1 MRVEELLNYG
11 IEPEFVEKL
20 KDEKITELYPPQ
32 ADVVRKNLLK
42 EKNLVVAMPTAAGKT
57 LIATLAMIERL
68 SSRRG
73 KIIYIVPLVALAN
86 EKYEYYKKFFS
97 QKYKV
102 AISVGDF
109 DSADPWLN
117 DYDIIICTTEK
128 LDSLIRHG
136 VNWINEISL
145 VITDE
150 IHLIN
155 DPSRGPTLEILLTLL
170 RELAPRAQIF
180 ALSATIR
187 NAKDIADWLNAN
199 LLFSDFR
206 PVRLYEGVGFN
217 SKISFYERSEIELSD
232 LETDAAIV
240 DNTLKM
246 KKQCLLFVST
256 RKNAERTA
264 ENLQKIVKSNLGR
277 SETSQLES
285 VSNEIENVLEQPTRQ
300 CKKLAGIVRNG
311 VAFHHAG
318 LLGKQ
323 RRIIEENFKK
333 GLIKAITATPTL
345 ALGVN
350 LPAFRVIIKDAKR
363 FYSGIGA
370 VYIPVLEYKQMTGR
384 AGRPQY
390 DEYGESI
397 LIAKSEGEAKDLV
410 DHFILGDTENI
421 SSKLAVEPILRM
433 HTLAL
438 IANDFKKSE
447 SSLLDFFKNTFYG
460 FQYGDIY
467 LIEEKILDILDK
479 LSEWGFI
486 SKKGER
492 INATK
497 IGKRISELYIDP
509 LTAYNFI
516 LALDAKHR
524 KIDAFSFLQLISNTI
539 EMRPLLTVRASE
551 FVDMHE
557 MLIKK
562 QRNILQAIPEDYDL
576 EFEDF
581 LKSVK
586 TAAMLEEWMNEKS
599 EDEILA
605 KFKVAPGELR
615 NRLENADWLVYALH
629 EIAQLLGKKEI
640 LKEINKT
647 RIRLDYGIREELIP
661 LVRLKQVGRVRARKM
676 WNANL
681 KSLDDLRKAPLERLN
696 KIVGPNIAK
705 LIKDQVEGKETKPKR
720 EVQSKLFSSRF

>member
-1 MRVEELLNYG
+1 MKVDELLNYG
-11 IEPEFVEKL
+11 IKQDFVEKL
-20 KDEKITELYPPQ
+20 KEEKINELYPPQ
-32 ADVVRKNLLK
+32 ADVVRKGLLK

-57 LIATLAMIERL
+57 LIATLAMIEKL
-68 SSRRG
+68 SKQRG

-86 EKYEYYKKFFS
+86 EKYEYYKKFFGG
-97 QKYKV
+97 KHKV
-102 AISVGDF
+102 AISVGDL

-136 VNWINEISL
+136 VNWIGDISL
-145 VITDE
+145 IIADE
-150 IHLIN
+150 VHLIN

-187 NAKDIADWLNAN
+187 NAKDIADWINAN

-206 PVRLYEGVGFN
+206 PVKLYEGIGYN
-217 SKISFYERSEIELSD
+217 SKISFYGRNDVELTN

-246 KKQCLLFVST
+246 KKQCLIFVST
-256 RKNAERTA
+256 RKNAEKAA

-277 SETSQLES
+277 NEAFQLETI
-285 VSNEIENVLEQPTRQ
+285 SNEIENVLEIPTRQ
-300 CKKLAGIVRNG
+300 CKKLANFAKNG
-311 VAFHHAG
+311 VVFHHAG

-323 RRIIEENFKK
+323 RRIIEDNFKK
-333 GLIKAITATPTL
+333 GIIKAIVATPTL

-350 LPAFRVIIKDAKR
+350 LPAFRVVIKDAKR

-397 LIAKSEGEAKDLV
+397 LIAKSEDEARDLT

-421 SSKLAVEPILRM
+421 TSKLAVEPILRM

-438 IANDFKKSE
+438 VANDFKKTDDG
-447 SSLLDFFKNTFYG
+447 LLKFFTNTFYG

-486 SKKGER
+486 SRKGEK

-497 IGKRISELYIDP
+497 LGKRVSELYIDP
-509 LTAYNFI
+509 LTAHNFI
-516 LALDAKHR
+516 VALDGKQR

-539 EMRPLLTVRASE
+539 EMRPLLTVRSSE
-551 FVDMHE
+551 FADIHE
-557 MLIKK
+557 VIAKK
-562 QRNILQAIPEDYDL
+562 ERNILQKIPEEYDL
-576 EFEDF
+576 EFDDF
-581 LKSVK
+581 LKSIK
-586 TAAMLEEWMNEKS
+586 TAMMFEDWIDEKT
-599 EDEILA
+599 EDEILV
-605 KFKVAPGELR
+605 KYHVAPGELR
-615 NRLENADWLVYALH
+615 SRLENADWLIYALH
-629 EIAQLLGKKEI
+629 EISQLLAKKE
-640 LKEINKT
+640 LLREMNKT
-647 RIRLDYGIREELIP
+647 RIRLSYGIREELIP
-661 LVRLKQVGRVRARKM
+661 LVRLKQVGRVRARKIF
-676 WNANL
+676 NVNI
-681 KSLDDLRKAPLERLN
+681 KTIDDLRKVPAERLA
-696 KIVGPNIAK
+696 KIVGPSVAGI
-705 LIKDQVEGKETKPKR
+705 IKNQLEGKAIKPKK
-720 EVQSKLFSSRF
+720 EVQSHL

>member
-1 MRVEELLNYG
+1 MNVDELQNFG
-11 IEPEFVEKL
+11 VQKEFVDKFKQEN
-20 KDEKITELYPPQ
+20 ISELYPPQ
-32 ADVVRKNLLK
+32 VDILKRNLLK

-57 LIATLAMIERL
+57 FVATLAMINRL
-68 SSRRG
+68 SENRG
-73 KIIYIVPLVALAN
+73 KIVYIVPLVALAN
-86 EKYEYYKKFFS
+86 EKYEYYKKFF
-97 QKYKV
+97 QGKYRV
-102 AISVGDF
+102 AISVGDL

-145 VITDE
+145 IVADE
-150 IHLIN
+150 VHLIN
-155 DPSRGPTLEILLTLL
+155 DPSRGPTLEIVLTLL
-170 RELAPRAQIF
+170 RELSPRAQIF

-187 NAKDIADWLNAN
+187 NAKEIADLLNAN
-199 LLFSDFR
+199 LLLSDFR
-206 PVRLYEGVGFN
+206 PVKLYEGIGFN
-217 SKISFYERSEIELSD
+217 SKISFYERNEIKLSN

-256 RKNAERTA
+256 RKNAEKAA

-277 SETSQLES
+277 NESFQLEAVAS
-285 VSNEIENVLEQPTRQ
+285 EIENVLEIPTRQ
-300 CKKLAGIVRNG
+300 CKKLAEFAKNG
-311 VAFHHAG
+311 VVFHHAG

-333 GLIKAITATPTL
+333 GLIKAIAATPTL

-390 DEYGESI
+390 DEYGESV
-397 LIAKSEGEAKDLV
+397 LIAKSEEEARDLTER
-410 DHFILGDTENI
+410 FILGDTENI
-421 SSKLAVEPILRM
+421 TSKLAVEPILRM

-447 SSLLDFFKNTFYG
+447 NSLLDFFINTFYG

-486 SKKGER
+486 SKRGEK
-492 INATK
+492 ISATK
-497 IGKRISELYIDP
+497 LGKRVSELYIDP
-509 LTAYNFI
+509 LTAHNFI
-516 LALDAKHR
+516 VALDAKQR
-524 KIDAFSFLQLISNTI
+524 KINAFSFLQLISNTI
-539 EMRPLLTVRASE
+539 EMKPLLTVRSSE
-551 FVDMHE
+551 FVDVHE
-557 MLIKK
+557 FLVKK
-562 QRNILQAIPEDYDL
+562 EKNILQQIPEDYDL
-576 EFEDF
+576 EFDDF
-581 LKSVK
+581 LKSMK
-586 TAAMLEEWMNEKS
+586 TAMMFEDWIGERT

-605 KFKVAPGELR
+605 KYKVAPGELR

-629 EIAQLLGKKEI
+629 EITQLLGKKEL
-640 LKEINKT
+640 LKELNKT
-647 RIRLDYGIREELIP
+647 RIRLSYGIKEELIP
-661 LVRLKQVGRVRARKM
+661 LVKLKQIGRVRARKL
-676 WNANL
+676 WNTNIRT
-681 KSLDDLRKAPLERLN
+681 LDDLRKTSLERLN
-696 KIVGPNIAK
+696 KVLGPSTAK
-705 LIKDQVEGKETKPKR
+705 TIKSQVERKELKPKKER
-720 EVQSKLFSSRF
+720 QSNLLSQKY

>member
-1 MRVEELLNYG
+1 MKIEELQNFG
-11 IEPEFVEKL
+11 IQQEFIDKFKQEN
-20 KDEKITELYPPQ
+20 ISELYPPQ
-32 ADVVRKNLLK
+32 VDILKRNLLK

-57 LIATLAMIERL
+57 FVATLAMIDKL
-68 SSRRG
+68 SEKRG
-73 KIIYIVPLVALAN
+73 KIVYIVPLVALAN
-86 EKYEYYKKFFS
+86 EKYEYYKNFFHG
-97 QKYKV
+97 KCKV
-102 AISVGDF
+102 AISVGDL

-145 VITDE
+145 IVVDE

-170 RELAPRAQIF
+170 RELSPRSQVF

-187 NAKDIADWLNAN
+187 NAKEIADWMNAN
-199 LLFSDFR
+199 LLLSDFR
-206 PVRLYEGVGFN
+206 PVKLYEGVGFN
-217 SKISFYERSEIELSD
+217 SKISFYGRNEIELSN

-256 RKNAERTA
+256 RKNAEKAA

-277 SETSQLES
+277 NEAFQLEAVAS
-285 VSNEIENVLEQPTRQ
+285 EIENVLEIPTRQ
-300 CKKLAGIVRNG
+300 CKKLASFAKNG
-311 VAFHHAG
+311 VVFHHAG

-333 GLIKAITATPTL
+333 GLIKAIAATPTL

-363 FYSGIGA
+363 FYSGIGS

-390 DEYGESI
+390 DDYGESV
-397 LIAKSEGEAKDLV
+397 LIARSEEEARDLTER
-410 DHFILGDTENI
+410 FILGDTENI
-421 SSKLAVEPILRM
+421 TSKLAVEPILRM

-447 SSLLDFFKNTFYG
+447 DALLNFFVNTFYG

-486 SKKGER
+486 SKRGAR
-492 INATK
+492 ISATK
-497 IGKRISELYIDP
+497 LGKRVCELYIDP
-509 LTAYNFI
+509 LTAHNFI
-516 LALDAKHR
+516 VALDSKQR
-524 KIDAFSFLQLISNTI
+524 KIDAFSFLQLISNTL
-539 EMRPLLTVRASE
+539 EMKPLLTVRSIE
-551 FVDMHE
+551 FVDINE
-557 MLIKK
+557 FLVKK
-562 QRNILQAIPEDYDL
+562 EKNILQQIPEEYDL
-576 EFEDF
+576 EFDNF
-581 LKSVK
+581 LKSIK
-586 TAAMLEEWMNEKS
+586 TAMMFGDWLNEKT

-605 KFKVAPGELR
+605 KYKVAPGELR
-615 NRLENADWLVYALH
+615 NRLGNADWLIYSLH
-629 EIAQLLGKKEI
+629 EIAQLIGKKDL

-647 RIRLDYGIREELIP
+647 RITLSYGIKEELIS
-661 LVRLKQVGRVRARKM
+661 LVKLKQIGRVRARKL
-676 WNANL
+676 WNANIR
-681 KSLDDLRKAPLERLN
+681 SLDDLRKTSLERIS
-696 KIVGPNIAK
+696 KITGPSVAK
-705 LIKDQVEGKETKPKR
+705 LIKNQLEGKETKPKK
-720 EVQSKLFSSRF
+720 EVQYNLLSKKY

>member
-1 MRVEELLNYG
+1 MNVDELLNFG
-11 IEPEFVEKL
+11 IKQEFVDKL
-20 KDEKITELYPPQ
+20 KEEKITELYPPQ

-57 LIATLAMIERL
+57 LIATLAMIEKL
-68 SSRRG
+68 SLRKG

-86 EKYEYYKKFFS
+86 EKFEYYKKFFS
-97 QKYKV
+97 GKYKV
-102 AISVGDF
+102 AISVGDL

-117 DYDIIICTTEK
+117 DYDVIICTTEK

-145 VITDE
+145 IITDE
-150 IHLIN
+150 VHLIN

-187 NAKDIADWLNAN
+187 NAKEIADWMNAN

-206 PVRLYEGVGFN
+206 SIRLYEGVGFN
-217 SKISFYERSEIELSD
+217 SKISFYERNEIELSN

-256 RKNAERTA
+256 RKNAEKAA
-264 ENLQKIVKSNLGR
+264 ENLQKIVKLNLGR
-277 SETSQLES
+277 NEAFQLEVIS
-285 VSNEIENVLEQPTRQ
+285 AEVENVLEIPTRQ
-300 CKKLAGIVRNG
+300 CKKLAGFIKNG

-333 GLIKAITATPTL
+333 GLIKVIAATPTL

-390 DEYGESI
+390 DEYGESV
-397 LIAKSEGEAKDLV
+397 LIAKSEEEARDLT
-410 DHFILGDTENI
+410 DRYILGDTENI
-421 SSKLAVEPILRM
+421 TSKLAVEPILRM

-447 SSLLDFFKNTFYG
+447 ESLLNFFTNTFYG

-467 LIEEKILDILDK
+467 LIEEKILDILEK

-486 SKKGER
+486 SRRGQR
-492 INATK
+492 IAATK
-497 IGKRISELYIDP
+497 IGKRVSELYIDP
-509 LTAYNFI
+509 LTAHNFI
-516 LALDAKHR
+516 VALDAKQR
-524 KIDAFSFLQLISNTI
+524 KINAFSFLQLISNTI
-539 EMRPLLTVRASE
+539 EMKPLLSVRSSE
-551 FVDMHE
+551 FSDIHE
-557 MLIKK
+557 FLAKNEK
-562 QRNILQAIPEDYDL
+562 NILQHVPEEYDL
-576 EFEDF
+576 EFDEF
-581 LKSVK
+581 LKSIK
-586 TAAMLEEWMNEKS
+586 TAMMFEDWINEKT
-599 EDEILA
+599 EDEILV
-605 KFKVAPGELR
+605 KYKVAPGELR
-615 NRLENADWLVYALH
+615 NRLENADWLVYSLH
-629 EIAQLLGKKEI
+629 ELSQLLGKKEI
-640 LKEINKT
+640 LKEINKV
-647 RIRLDYGIREELIP
+647 RIRLSYGIREELIP

-676 WNANL
+676 WNANI
-681 KSLDDLRKAPLERLN
+681 KTLDDLRKTSIERLS
-696 KIVGPNIAK
+696 KILGSSIAK
-705 LIKDQVEGKETKPKR
+705 LIKDQVEGKETKPKK
-720 EVQSKLFSSRF
+720 EVQSNLLSKKY

>member
-1 MRVEELLNYG
+1 MKVDELLNYG
-11 IEPEFVEKL
+11 IKQEFVEKL
-20 KDEKITELYPPQ
+20 KEEKITELYPPQ

-57 LIATLAMIERL
+57 LIATLAMIEKL
-68 SSRRG
+68 SKQKG

-86 EKYEYYKKFFS
+86 EKYEYYKSFFGG
-97 QKYKV
+97 KHKV
-102 AISVGDF
+102 AISVGDL

-136 VNWINEISL
+136 VNWISEISL
-145 VITDE
+145 IIADE
-150 IHLIN
+150 VHLIN

-187 NAKDIADWLNAN
+187 NAKDIADWINAN

-206 PVRLYEGVGFN
+206 PVKLYEGIGYN
-217 SKISFYERSEIELSD
+217 SKISFYGRNDVELTN

-246 KKQCLLFVST
+246 KKQCLIFVST
-256 RKNAERTA
+256 RKNAEKAA
-264 ENLQKIVKSNLGR
+264 EKLQKIVKSNLGR
-277 SETSQLES
+277 NEAFQLETI
-285 VSNEIENVLEQPTRQ
+285 SNEIENVLEIPTRQ
-300 CKKLAGIVRNG
+300 CKKLASIAKNG
-311 VAFHHAG
+311 VVFHHAG

-323 RRIIEENFKK
+323 RRIIEDNFKK
-333 GLIKAITATPTL
+333 GIIKTIVATPTL

-350 LPAFRVIIKDAKR
+350 LPAFRVVIKDAKR

-397 LIAKSEGEAKDLV
+397 LIAKSEDEARDLT

-421 SSKLAVEPILRM
+421 TSKLAVEPILRM

-438 IANDFKKSE
+438 VANDFKKTE
-447 SSLLDFFKNTFYG
+447 DGLLEFFTNTFYG

-486 SKKGER
+486 SRKGGK

-497 IGKRISELYIDP
+497 LGKRVSELYIDP
-509 LTAYNFI
+509 LTAHNFI
-516 LALDAKHR
+516 VALDEKQR
-524 KIDAFSFLQLISNTI
+524 KIDAFSFLQLVSNTI
-539 EMRPLLTVRASE
+539 EMRPLLTVRSSE
-551 FVDMHE
+551 FVDINE
-557 MLIKK
+557 VLAKK
-562 QRNILQAIPEDYDL
+562 ERNILQKIPEEYDL
-576 EFEDF
+576 EFDDF
-581 LKSVK
+581 LKSIK
-586 TAAMLEEWMNEKS
+586 TAMMFEDWIDEKT
-599 EDEILA
+599 EDEILV
-605 KFKVAPGELR
+605 KYHVAPGELR
-615 NRLENADWLVYALH
+615 SRLENADWLIYALH
-629 EIAQLLGKKEI
+629 EISQLLAKKE
-640 LKEINKT
+640 LLRELNKT
-647 RIRLDYGIREELIP
+647 RIRLSYGIREELIP
-661 LVRLKQVGRVRARKM
+661 LIRLKQVGRVRARKIF
-676 WNANL
+676 NANI
-681 KSLDDLRKAPLERLN
+681 KTIDDLRKIPAERLA
-696 KIVGPNIAK
+696 KIVGPSVAGI
-705 LIKDQVEGKETKPKR
+705 IKNQLEGKEIKPKK
-720 EVQSKLFSSRF
+720 EVQSHL

>member
-1 MRVEELLNYG
+1 MRVDELLNFG
-11 IEPEFVEKL
+11 IKQEFVDKL
-20 KDEKITELYPPQ
+20 KEEKISELYPPQ

-57 LIATLAMIERL
+57 LVATLAMIERL
-68 SSRRG
+68 STKRG

-86 EKYEYYKKFFS
+86 EKYEYYKKFFN
-97 QKYKV
+97 KCKV
-102 AISVGDF
+102 AISVGDL

-136 VNWINEISL
+136 VNWLSEISL
-145 VITDE
+145 LIADE
-150 IHLIN
+150 VHLIN
-155 DPSRGPTLEILLTLL
+155 DPSRGPTLEVVLTLL

-187 NAKDIADWLNAN
+187 NAKEIADWMNAN

-206 PVRLYEGVGFN
+206 PVKLYEGIGFD
-217 SKISFYERSEIELSD
+217 SKIQFYERNEIKLSN
-232 LETDAAIV
+232 LETDVAIA

-246 KKQCLLFVST
+246 KKQCLIFVST
-256 RKNAERTA
+256 RKNAEKSA
-264 ENLQKIVKSNLGR
+264 ENLQATVKSNLGR
-277 SETSQLES
+277 NEAFQLEV

-300 CKKLAGIVRNG
+300 CKKLAGIVKNG

-333 GLIKAITATPTL
+333 GLIKVITATPTL

-370 VYIPVLEYKQMTGR
+370 AYIPVLEYKQMTGR

-390 DEYGESI
+390 DDYGESI
-397 LIAKSEGEAKDLV
+397 LIARSEGEAKDLV
-410 DHFILGDTENI
+410 DHFILGDTEDI
-421 SSKLAVEPILRM
+421 TSKLAVEPILRM

-438 IANDFKKSE
+438 VANGFKKTE
-447 SSLLDFFKNTFYG
+447 SDLLNFFKNTFYG

-479 LSEWGFI
+479 LCEWGFI
-486 SKKGER
+486 SRKDKKL
-492 INATK
+492 NPTK
-497 IGKRISELYIDP
+497 IGKRVSELYIDP
-509 LTAYNFI
+509 YTAHNFI
-516 LALDAKHR
+516 LALDAKER

-539 EMRPLLTVRASE
+539 EMRPLLAVRGSE
-551 FVDMHE
+551 FVDIHDA
-557 MLIKK
+557 LVKK
-562 QRNILQAIPEDYDL
+562 QKNILQNIPEEYEL
-576 EFEDF
+576 EFDEF

-586 TAAMLEEWMNEKS
+586 TAVMLEDWISEKT

-605 KFKVAPGELR
+605 KYKVAPGELR
-615 NRLENADWLVYALH
+615 NRLENADWLIYSLH

-640 LKEINKT
+640 LREINKT
-647 RIRLDYGIREELIP
+647 RIRLRYGIREELVP
-661 LVRLKQVGRVRARKM
+661 LVKLKQVGRVRARKM
-676 WNANL
+676 WNANIRT
-681 KSLDDLRKAPLERLN
+681 LDELRKTSIERLA
-696 KIVGPNIAK
+696 KIIGPAVAK
-705 LIKDQVEGKETKPKR
+705 TIKDQVEGKETKPKR
-720 EVQSKLFSSRF
+720 EIQSNLLSKY